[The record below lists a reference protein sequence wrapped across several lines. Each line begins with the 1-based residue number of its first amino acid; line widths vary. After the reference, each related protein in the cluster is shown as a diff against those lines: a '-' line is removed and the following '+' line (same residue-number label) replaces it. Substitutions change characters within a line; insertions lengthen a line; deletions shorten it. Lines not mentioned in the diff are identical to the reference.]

1 LLWAALGR
9 AAPIE
14 QSQTISTCAGGE
26 RNRCDQVCSSISIQQ
41 PRIRVEASDNVAE
54 QRRRVSERV
63 APVPEHVLDQE
74 LAAVAEMGAEPETAQ
89 PL

>member
-1 LLWAALGR
+1 MVCAWAGR
-9 AAPIE
+9 ANLAKAKRYQHALEDIGTAVIK
-14 QSQTISTCAGGE
+14 SARAS
-26 RNRCDQVCSSISIQQ
+26 RSSS
-41 PRIRVEASDNVAE
+41 
-54 QRRRVSERV
+54 RRRVSERV

>member
-1 LLWAALGR
+1 MGK
-9 AAPIE
+9 
-14 QSQTISTCAGGE
+14 SKTISTCSGGYWNR
-26 RNRCDQVCSSISIQQ
+26 RNQVCSSISIQQ

>member
-1 LLWAALGR
+1 MTKSAR
-9 AAPIE
+9 A
-14 QSQTISTCAGGE
+14 S
-26 RNRCDQVCSSISIQQ
+26 RSSS
-41 PRIRVEASDNVAE
+41 PGSASRRSDTAAE
-54 QRRRVSERV
+54 QRRRASERV